1 MEKVLM
7 SETTL
12 QIQRRLQ
19 DRLAA
24 VKHDTVALAL
34 IETLKEIERI
44 EERLN
49 DVMYHHGLSTGL

>member
-1 MEKVLM
+1 M